1 MLLMLFPP
9 SPFVRFSNIIENYRK
24 TVNLRREKIF
34 YCRKIWHCLTWK
46 VNFHWDS
53 DKSFYRKDK
62 CIKLPP
68 LLWAILR
75 ASKEVAGVTSSWQ
88 IITLALLMALA
99 ASLRSSVFKS
109 KFAPATITM
118 IFWPIKNFWT
128 FILKIKQNQATTSC
142 SYIHP

>member
-1 MLLMLFPP
+1 M
-9 SPFVRFSNIIENYRK
+9 
-24 TVNLRREKIF
+24 
-34 YCRKIWHCLTWK
+34 
-46 VNFHWDS
+46 
-53 DKSFYRKDK
+53 
-62 CIKLPP
+62 
-68 LLWAILR
+68 LWAILR

-128 FILKIKQNQATTSC
+128 FILKIKQNQATTSRSVTFTLRKSLYKKAVMSMNFNISKTFRLNFVFPMDSFLYLC
-142 SYIHP
+142 RNHIILIILNKI